1 MQEEKRTLYELF
13 AGIVVCLIVFLLG
26 NLLVSNKLAYTLGL
40 LLGGGIALLM
50 SGHMYSSISEAV
62 LYDKETAE
70 KKVKF
75 SSFIRMVFMV
85 AALVAAAL
93 LPKYISLVAVVLGIS
108 GLKFSAYLQPLT
120 HKVFNKFIHKGR

>member
-1 MQEEKRTLYELF
+1 MQEEKQTLYELL

-26 NLLVSNKLAYTLGL
+26 NLIVSNHLAYNLGL
-40 LLGGGIALLM
+40 LLGGIVAAVM
-50 SGHMYSSISEAV
+50 SGHMYSSLNEAV

-75 SSFIRMVFMV
+75 SSLIRMLIMV
-85 AALVAAAL
+85 AALAAAAL
-93 LPKYISLVAVVLGIS
+93 LPDIFSFVAVVLGIS

-120 HKVFNKFIHKGR
+120 HKVLNKIINKGR

>member
-1 MQEEKRTLYELF
+1 MQEEKQTLLELF
-13 AGIVVCLIVFLLG
+13 AGVVVCLLLFMAG
-26 NLLVSNKLAYTLGL
+26 NLVVKNHLTYTLGL
-40 LLGGGIALLM
+40 LLGGAIACIM

-75 SSFIRMVFMV
+75 SSLLRMFMMV

-93 LPKYISLVAVVLGIS
+93 LPQYFSFVAVVFGIS
-108 GLKFSAYLQPLT
+108 TLKFSAYLQPLT
-120 HKVFNKFIHKGR
+120 HKVFNKLKNKGR

>member
-1 MQEEKRTLYELF
+1 MQEEKQTLYELF
-13 AGIVVCLIVFLLG
+13 AGIVVCLVVFMLG
-26 NLLVSNKLAYTLGL
+26 NLVVKNHLAYTLGL
-40 LLGGGIALLM
+40 VLGGAIAALM
-50 SGHMYSSISEAV
+50 SGHMYSSLTEAV

-75 SSFIRMVFMV
+75 GSLIRMFLMV

-93 LPKYISLVAVVLGIS
+93 LPEYVSIVAVVLGIS
-108 GLKFSAYLQPLT
+108 TLKFSAYLQPLT

>member
-1 MQEEKRTLYELF
+1 MQEEKQTLYELF
-13 AGIVVCLIVFLLG
+13 AGIAVCLLVFTVG
-26 NLLVSNKLAYTLGL
+26 NLVVKNHLAYNVGL
-40 LLGGGIALLM
+40 VLGGAIAALM
-50 SGHMYSSISEAV
+50 SGHMYSSLNEAV

-75 SSFIRMVFMV
+75 SSLIRMFMMI

-93 LPKYISLVAVVLGIS
+93 LPEYVSIVAVVLGIS
-108 GLKFSAYLQPLT
+108 SLKFSAYLQPLT